1 MYAVR
6 NNGHG
11 FLSSCWPGRPG
22 ATCLGR
28 ILEIPAGDATLVFG
42 QVKHTH
48 DIVNKN
54 GDVTTTVVLGE
65 VSTLGVHAV
74 VSRCQPYTRML
85 WYVYRV
91 ERCPTNN
98 SLDARRKG
106 LCFMPIAINA
116 INPTVFDEAYS
127 STAHVSVIQHVVLL
141 LFTTYSIRT

>member
-6 NNGHG
+6 KNGRG
-11 FLSSCWPGRPG
+11 FLSSCWPGRPW

-65 VSTLGVHAV
+65 VSILGVHAV

-85 WYVYRV
+85 WYTFTKSKDVLQ
-91 ERCPTNN
+91 TN
-98 SLDARRKG
+98 SLNARRNG
-106 LCFMPIAINA
+106 LCFMPIKCYQSN
-116 INPTVFDEAYS
+116 
-127 STAHVSVIQHVVLL
+127 SV
-141 LFTTYSIRT
+141 

>member
-6 NNGHG
+6 KNGRG
-11 FLSSCWPGRPG
+11 FLSSCWPGRPW

-65 VSTLGVHAV
+65 VSILGVHAV

-85 WYVYRV
+85 WYTFTKSKDVLQ
-91 ERCPTNN
+91 TN
-98 SLDARRKG
+98 SLTLGERG
-106 LCFMPIAINA
+106 CVSCQLSA